1 MHKEQI
7 FQLKQQ
13 ALNAALG
20 CPGDLLVNAQRIYD
34 WLTQEVNAPKQ
45 KAVNASI

>member
-1 MHKEQI
+1 MSKEQI

-20 CPGDLLVNAQRIYD
+20 CPGDLLTNAQSIYE
-34 WLTQEVNAPKQ
+34 WLTKEATAPKEN
-45 KAVNASI
+45 NAGK